1 MMESTPYKQAP
12 DAPNLNKL
20 ATETNHR
27 HYTWKGFWGLL
38 RIQLNHVKVPNLRT
52 KLLRVFQKKEH
63 YKTWNECLVKD
74 SRSIVPY
81 LIHSEKLH
89 LTDETRTKLCTF
101 LQSLTFTETAW
112 VSFLNTL
119 PPGSAPQKKR
129 SVVETANAWV
139 SFLNT
144 LPPGSAP
151 QKKRSLVETKTDT
164 TALERLVD
172 SRINKRFKSET
183 IHQPTT
189 LPQPKLVLDLSKA
202 SDSDSNPLPTLT
214 GTREGIE
221 EEQRRQKMEKA
232 KRDKL
237 NALMSE
243 HVTQLKAC
251 EEKTE
256 QFEKENAKLKEQ
268 LLQFTNGLSPTTVL
282 KARRAM
288 EQQNDAERLVECPVC
303 FLQHGQH
310 ETYCTER
317 K

>member
-1 MMESTPYKQAP
+1 MA
-12 DAPNLNKL
+12 
-20 ATETNHR
+20 H
-27 HYTWKGFWGLL
+27 
-38 RIQLNHVKVPNLRT
+38 
-52 KLLRVFQKKEH
+52 
-63 YKTWNECLVKD
+63 
-74 SRSIVPY
+74 
-81 LIHSEKLH
+81 
-89 LTDETRTKLCTF
+89 
-101 LQSLTFTETAW
+101 
-112 VSFLNTL
+112 
-119 PPGSAPQKKR
+119 
-129 SVVETANAWV
+129 
-139 SFLNT
+139 
-144 LPPGSAP
+144 
-151 QKKRSLVETKTDT
+151 
-164 TALERLVD
+164 
-172 SRINKRFKSET
+172 
-183 IHQPTT
+183 
-189 LPQPKLVLDLSKA
+189 
-202 SDSDSNPLPTLT
+202 
-214 GTREGIE
+214 EGIE

>member
-52 KLLRVFQKKEH
+52 KLLRVFQKKEQ

-129 SVVETANAWV
+129 S
-139 SFLNT
+139 
-144 LPPGSAP
+144 
-151 QKKRSLVETKTDT
+151 LVETKTDT

-183 IHQPTT
+183 MHQPTS

-288 EQQNDAERLVECPVC
+288 EQQNDAERSIECPVC
-303 FLQHGQH
+303 FLQNGQH

-317 K
+317 Q

>member
-1 MMESTPYKQAP
+1 MIHINMMQSAPYEQVL

-20 ATETNHR
+20 TTETNHQ

-81 LIHSEKLH
+81 LIHSEKLR

-101 LQSLTFTETAW
+101 LQSLSFTETAW
-112 VSFLNTL
+112 ESFRNTL
-119 PPGSAPQKKR
+119 PPGSAPPNNR
-129 SVVETANAWV
+129 T
-139 SFLNT
+139 
-144 LPPGSAP
+144 
-151 QKKRSLVETKTDT
+151 LVETTSDT

-183 IHQPTT
+183 MHQSTS
-189 LPQPKLVLDLSKA
+189 LSQPKLVLDLSKA

-221 EEQRRQKMEKA
+221 EEQRRQKIEKA

-288 EQQNDAERLVECPVC
+288 EQQNDAERSVECPVC
-303 FLQHGQH
+303 FLQHGKH
-310 ETYCTER
+310 ESYCTHNTS
-317 K
+317 

>member
-1 MMESTPYKQAP
+1 MMQSAPYEP
-12 DAPNLNKL
+12 DSPNMNKL
-20 ATETNHR
+20 ATDTNHR
-27 HYTWKGFWGLL
+27 HYTWKGLWGLL

-81 LIHSEKLH
+81 LITSEKLH

-112 VSFLNTL
+112 VSFLHTL
-119 PPGSAPQKKR
+119 PPGSAPPKKHP
-129 SVVETANAWV
+129 
-139 SFLNT
+139 LD
-144 LPPGSAP
+144 
-151 QKKRSLVETKTDT
+151 DT

-183 IHQPTT
+183 MSQPTS
-189 LPQPKLVLDLSKA
+189 LLQPKLVLDLSKS

-221 EEQRRQKMEKA
+221 EEQRRQKIEKA

-288 EQQNDAERLVECPVC
+288 EQQNDAERSVECPVC

-310 ETYCTER
+310 ESYCTHSTS
-317 K
+317 

>member
-1 MMESTPYKQAP
+1 MSMLQSVPHEQPLGVQGM
-12 DAPNLNKL
+12 NEN
-20 ATETNHR
+20 ATETNHQ
-27 HYTWKGFWGLL
+27 HYTWKGLWKLV
-38 RIQLNHVKVPNLRT
+38 RIQLNNVIVPNLYQKFR
-52 KLLRVFQKKEH
+52 LVLEKKEH

-112 VSFLNTL
+112 VSFLKTL
-119 PPGSAPQKKR
+119 PPGS
-129 SVVETANAWV
+129 V
-139 SFLNT
+139 SK
-144 LPPGSAP
+144 
-151 QKKRSLVETKTDT
+151 KKRSLVKT
-164 TALERLVD
+164 TASERVVD
-172 SRINKRFKSET
+172 NQSNKRFKSET
-183 IHQPTT
+183 MHQPTS
-189 LPQPKLVLDLSKA
+189 LPQPKLIHDLSNTPDTDMN
-202 SDSDSNPLPTLT
+202 SLPTLT

-221 EEQRRQKMEKA
+221 EEKRRQKMEKA
-232 KRDKL
+232 KRNKL
-237 NALMSE
+237 NTIMSE
-243 HVTQLKAC
+243 HMTQLKAC
-251 EEKTE
+251 AEKTE

-317 K
+317 Q

>member
-1 MMESTPYKQAP
+1 MSMLQSAPHVQTQEP
-12 DAPNLNKL
+12 DASNVNEN
-20 ATETNHR
+20 AIETHQP
-27 HYTWKGFWGLL
+27 HHTWKGFWGLL

-129 SVVETANAWV
+129 S
-139 SFLNT
+139 
-144 LPPGSAP
+144 
-151 QKKRSLVETKTDT
+151 LVETTSDT

-172 SRINKRFKSET
+172 SRINKRLKSET
-183 IHQPTT
+183 MPPSTS
-189 LPQPKLVLDLSKA
+189 LPQPKLVLDLSKS
-202 SDSDSNPLPTLT
+202 SDTDSNPLPTLT

-221 EEQRRQKMEKA
+221 EEQRRLKMEKA

-243 HVTQLKAC
+243 HMTQLKAC

-288 EQQNDAERLVECPVC
+288 EQQNDAERSVECSVC
-303 FLQHGQH
+303 FLPHGQH
-310 ETYCTER
+310 ESYCTHNTS
-317 K
+317 